1 MEQAELGP
9 FEWLA
14 ESGGK
19 GRHRGEHGRFVSVT
33 GLQLPIGR
41 PSQGGSDGAGQ
52 RRAKKGRSEPRT
64 DPLGSHG
71 HNIYTLS
78 PGVQSKSLTSSHHLV
93 GINLSE
99 PLSSFQRTLHVGVLT
114 CPEKKKGSPAPI
126 FPKFVRDAAILA
138 RKRGRGGASAL
149 QVDEN
154 PVAVLLTPPDQSHAR
169 LEVNEPRTSISR
181 S

>member
-1 MEQAELGP
+1 MWE
-9 FEWLA
+9 F
-14 ESGGK
+14 S
-19 GRHRGEHGRFVSVT
+19 HV
-33 GLQLPIGR
+33 
-41 PSQGGSDGAGQ
+41 Q
-52 RRAKKGRSEPRT
+52 R
-64 DPLGSHG
+64 
-71 HNIYTLS
+71 
-78 PGVQSKSLTSSHHLV
+78 
-93 GINLSE
+93 
-99 PLSSFQRTLHVGVLT
+99 
-114 CPEKKKGSPAPI
+114 KKKGSPAPI